1 VAPEA
6 PGTSPESSST
16 QKKLKESSSA
26 SASASK
32 EVPSVVSDAPAAPL
46 QKGRKKGESK
56 PKVAPATETIDAD
69 DDATFPLADD
79 DGDGGDDTTHEAE
92 NMAAKARALYDFTT
106 ATLKKTTPLYKNDQF
121 RLEDKNEQPLIC
133 ELASLHREA
142 AIHFIDTMKRKPDTF
157 WLNENVAT
165 KAAEAFWFQLP
176 PRVQTEEARHLY
188 RNFADSP
195 DNHRN
200 ALTRESSDK
209 PLRLRLSRREVDIML
224 YFASKGQ
231 TAMDCH
237 YLMPYRSRR
246 KMREVFESIKTLVH
260 DAKEEYMANVTATVE
275 ALIAI
280 EGPGG
285 RKEDTQNVILLC

>member
-1 VAPEA
+1 M
-6 PGTSPESSST
+6 
-16 QKKLKESSSA
+16 
-26 SASASK
+26 
-32 EVPSVVSDAPAAPL
+32 VSDAPAAPL

-56 PKVAPATETIDAD
+56 PKVAPAAETIDAD
-69 DDATFPLADD
+69 DDVTFPLADD

-92 NMAAKARALYDFTT
+92 NMATKARALYDFTT
-106 ATLKKTTPLYKNDQF
+106 ANLKKTTPLYKNDQF

-280 EGPGG
+280 EGPDG